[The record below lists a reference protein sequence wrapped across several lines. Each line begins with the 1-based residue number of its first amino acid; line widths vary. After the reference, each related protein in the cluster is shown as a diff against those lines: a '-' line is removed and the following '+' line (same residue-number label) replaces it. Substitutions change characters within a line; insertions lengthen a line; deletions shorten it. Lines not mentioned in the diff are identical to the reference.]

1 MLTLGI
7 PVLAERTILSFLSL
21 KKNLIRQ
28 INEIEISLRI
38 KKERGREKDRKTDR
52 EGRNGRQT
60 TPSE

>member
-7 PVLAERTILSFLSL
+7 PVLAERTSLSFLSL